1 MKKNDL
7 IFAII
12 LIPID
17 FLMLILA
24 ALTAYYLRVGSFVTE
39 IRPVIYTLSIGEY
52 LSYVFV
58 VSLFWL
64 LIFAFAGLYA
74 IRSGRKFSQEFSRIF
89 FACSTGV
96 LAIIVA
102 IFFKRELF
110 SSRFIILAVWF
121 FTIFYVTIGRV
132 IIYEIQKLFLK
143 KGYGAKRIIVIGID
157 KNSQI
162 LTKEIN
168 DQPSLGYKIIKIYP
182 TFNSAIKE
190 EIVSFHKKERINE
203 IIQAD
208 SNLDKEITFDLINFT
223 QANNIVFKFSAD
235 IFNTQTSHLSID
247 TLAGIPIFEIKKTK
261 LEGWGRIYKRIFDIV
276 ASLIFIIL
284 TSPIMLITALAIK
297 LNSKGP
303 VFFSKLDDGTPV
315 QRMGQYGKPYRY
327 FKFRSMIDK
336 SDSLRYSKALQDL
349 NLRKGSP
356 LVKIKNDPRITKV
369 GKFIRKY
376 SIDELPEL
384 FLVFIGKMSLV
395 GPRPHLP
402 EEVAKYKDYQKRVLD
417 IKPGITGLAQISGRS
432 DLDFDEEV
440 KLDTYYIENWS
451 LWLDIQILLKT
462 PKVVLFP
469 KREAL

>member
-1 MKKNDL
+1 MKKTDL
-7 IFAII
+7 LFAII
-12 LIPID
+12 LVPID
-17 FLMLILA
+17 FIMLLLA
-24 ALTAYYLRVGSFVTE
+24 ALTSYYLRVGSFVTE
-39 IRPVIYTLSIGEY
+39 IRPVIYALSLGEY
-52 LSYVFV
+52 LSYSILI
-58 VSLFWL
+58 SLIWL
-64 LIFAFAGLYA
+64 IIFAIAGMYA
-74 IRSGRKFSQEFSRIF
+74 IKTGRKFSAEFSKIF
-89 FACSTGV
+89 LACSTGV

-102 IFFKRELF
+102 IFLKRELF
-110 SSRFIILAVWF
+110 SSRFIILAAWL
-121 FTIFYVTIGRV
+121 FTILYVTIGRV
-132 IIYEIQKLFLK
+132 IIYQIQKSLLK
-143 KGYGAKRIIVIGID
+143 KGYGAKKIILIGQD
-157 KNSQI
+157 KNTQI
-162 LTKEIN
+162 IAQEIKN
-168 DQPSLGYKIIKIYP
+168 KPQLGFQIIKIFSS
-182 TFNSAIKE
+182 FNPEVKNQIMEMRKHE
-190 EIVSFHKKERINE
+190 EIDE
-203 IIQAD
+203 IIQTD
-208 SNLDKEITFDLINFT
+208 PNLAKEVTFDLITFT
-223 QANNIVFKFSAD
+223 EANHIVFKFSAD
-235 IFNTQTSHLSID
+235 LFKTKTSRLEID
-247 TLAGIPIFEIKKTK
+247 ALASIPIFEIKKTK
-261 LEGWGRIYKRIFDIV
+261 LEGWGRIYKRIFDIIFS
-276 ASLIFIIL
+276 AIFIIL
-284 TSPIMLITALAIK
+284 TSPIMLVTAIAIK

-315 QRMGQYGKPYRY
+315 QRMGQYGRPYPY

-384 FLVFIGKMSLV
+384 FLVFIGKESLV

-417 IKPGITGLAQISGRS
+417 IKPGISGMAQISGRS

>member
-1 MKKNDL
+1 MKKTDL
-7 IFAII
+7 LFAII
-12 LIPID
+12 LVPID
-17 FLMLILA
+17 FLMLVIA
-24 ALTAYYLRVGSFVTE
+24 AITAYYLRVGSFVTE
-39 IRPVIYTLSIGEY
+39 IRPVIYTLSIGQY
-52 LSYVFV
+52 LSYTFLVAI
-58 VSLFWL
+58 FWL
-64 LIFAFAGLYA
+64 IIFAFAGLYA
-74 IRSGRKFSQEFSRIF
+74 IKSGRKFSQEFSRIF

-121 FTIFYVTIGRV
+121 FAIFYVTFGRV

-143 KGYGAKRIIVIGID
+143 KGFGAKKIIIIGAD
-157 KNSQI
+157 KNTEVIIKELKDKPQLGYQI
-162 LTKEIN
+162 IKTYQTFNADTQNEILALHKGESVDEIILADPNIEKEII
-168 DQPSLGYKIIKIYP
+168 LK
-182 TFNSAIKE
+182 
-190 EIVSFHKKERINE
+190 
-203 IIQAD
+203 
-208 SNLDKEITFDLINFT
+208 LIDFT
-223 QANNIVFKFSAD
+223 EANHIVFRFVAD
-235 IFNTQTSHLSID
+235 IFEAKTSRISVD
-247 TLAGIPIFEIKKTK
+247 AFAGIPIFEIKKTK
-261 LEGWGRIYKRIFDIV
+261 LEGWGRIYKRIFDIT
-276 ASLIFIIL
+276 ASGIFIIL

-303 VFFSKLDDGTPV
+303 VFFSKLDNGTPV
-315 QRMGQYGKPYRY
+315 QRMGQYGKPFQY

-336 SDSLRYSKALQDL
+336 SDSLRYSQALQDL
-349 NLRKGSP
+349 NLRKGTP
-356 LVKIKNDPRITKV
+356 LVKIKNDPRITNV

-417 IKPGITGLAQISGRS
+417 IKPGITGMAQISGRS

-451 LWLDIQILLKT
+451 IWLDLQILLKT

-469 KREAL
+469 NREAL